1 MASPEEVISSKDP
14 DLIKKRRGNFQG
26 MMTTVCKNL
35 VRLLVKTAGKFDH
48 VRIQRIQVLELQV
61 KLKELQ
67 KSFETLHQAYQEYR
81 DPGKDEADEE
91 ALVEKQD
98 QHFFEVT
105 DKIYGSLQLV
115 ADYEESFQLYKAAKT
130 DPELAKKEAEEKSTK
145 EALVKQLKAEEALQ
159 KQEADEKSSRN
170 LIRCTELP

>member
-1 MASPEEVISSKDP
+1 M
-14 DLIKKRRGNFQG
+14 
-26 MMTTVCKNL
+26 
-35 VRLLVKTAGKFDH
+35 
-48 VRIQRIQVLELQV
+48 
-61 KLKELQ
+61 
-67 KSFETLHQAYQEYR
+67 
-81 DPGKDEADEE
+81 
-91 ALVEKQD
+91 
-98 QHFFEVT
+98 T

-115 ADYEESFQLYKAAKT
+115 ADYEESFQLYKVAKP